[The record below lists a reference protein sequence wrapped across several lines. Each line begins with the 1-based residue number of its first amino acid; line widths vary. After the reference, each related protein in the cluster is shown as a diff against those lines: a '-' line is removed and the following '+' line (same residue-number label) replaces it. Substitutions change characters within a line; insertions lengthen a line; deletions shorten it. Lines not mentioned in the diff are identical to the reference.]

1 MPKLLRNEMF
11 RLFGVSENLDEN
23 GQYSLMPFG
32 GIYDE
37 AIVEGEIDETLTDL
51 VNDLYGQVSASRWYE
66 ITDDMY
72 DDGKIYIEIESEDY
86 FAIRDTTDK
95 IDVDP
100 ERSRLYIFV
109 NPVCMDYQWAVAVSQ
124 GTVYSG

>member
-72 DDGKIYIEIESEDY
+72 DDGKIYIEIESEHY
-86 FAIRDTTDK
+86 LSIRDTTDK

-124 GTVYSG
+124 GTVYAG